1 MRRLKL
7 NKTFTLM
14 GSVPVVRG
22 GQGDPNVRAM
32 HKRTFAFG

>member
-14 GSVPVVRG
+14 ESGPAVRG
-22 GQGDPNVRAM
+22 DQGDPNVRAM